1 MFVDLMEKQNPSSFV
16 MKLNK
21 DNYLYVVPAVDKIIL
36 AFGINFQ
43 QKTDMSLA
51 KVFLQELE
59 DAKRHV
65 RNTIEA
71 KYFPDYSKPPSEL
84 KDIEQNYKQYS
95 NGIITFSKEYLL

>member
-1 MFVDLMEKQNPSSFV
+1 MIDKQNPSHFT

-21 DNYLYVVPAVDKIIL
+21 DNNLYVIPAVDKIIL

-51 KVFLQELE
+51 RVFLQELE

-71 KYFPDYSKPPSEL
+71 KYYPDFTKPPNEL
-84 KDIEQNYKQYS
+84 KEIEQNFKQFS
-95 NGIITFSKEYLL
+95 NGIITFSKYLFS